1 MSKSPLILV
10 AVFFIFGT
18 AFAQD
23 SVPNL
28 PVSAFKLRY
37 GAEVDGLPSI
47 ANLNAVEVTLT
58 RHGNV
63 LTGPDASAGEVI
75 SVSLGQEL
83 PADTSFTSEG
93 LHAVFSAIVRDLNSK
108 GLFGV
113 YVIPAREDVDAQSGQ
128 DLRTGDNR
136 VLNLVVWV
144 SVIETVR
151 TVAKGD
157 RISGD
162 PIDHPKH
169 RSIAQNS
176 PLKARAE
183 GAKSNLFE
191 KLKLDDYLRRLNRQP
206 GRRVDAALS
215 AAENPGGVVLDY
227 LVNESR
233 PWFIYGQISNT
244 GTKATNELRERIGV
258 VHNQLFNR
266 DDIASLDFITSNLDE
281 ANAVFGSYSF
291 PVIFPD
297 RLRVRG
303 YGSWG
308 DFAAITPAVSGGP
321 PDEFSGNS
329 WLGGVELT
337 ASPWSFRNVAVDFTV
352 GIAMQSVEVDNR
364 TLLLRGEAELVTP
377 YVAVRFERESEILSF
392 NGSIGYETNIEDTP
406 TTELVRLGR
415 LDTNSSYD
423 LLKAEF
429 SGSMFLEPLLKRPGT
444 LAHELAI
451 NIRGQYAF
459 GDNRLIPQKEM
470 AIGGMFSVRG
480 YPESVVA
487 GDRAFFASAEYRFH
501 YPRSLRPASVKEDP
515 VAGPAPRE
523 DRNQLFGRPFT
534 YRPPRPYA
542 RPDWD
547 LIFRAFV
554 DAGAT
559 QINDGTAPPRPEDRD
574 QSLLGAGIG
583 FELQLFRN
591 FNLRADAGWALS
603 EVKTG
608 TELGAGA
615 YIPGFNDVSAG
626 SMRGHF
632 LLTVVW

>member
-10 AVFFIFGT
+10 AVLFLAGT

-23 SVPNL
+23 SAPNL

-37 GAEVDGLPSI
+37 GAELDGLPNI
-47 ANLNAVEVTLT
+47 ATLGEVAVPLA
-58 RHGNV
+58 RNGNV
-63 LTGPDASAGEVI
+63 LSEPDASGADSASI
-75 SVSLGQEL
+75 SLGQEL
-83 PADTSFTSEG
+83 SADTYFTPGG
-93 LHAVFSAIVRDLNSK
+93 LRAVFSAIVRDLNNR

-113 YVIPAREDVDAQSGQ
+113 YVIPAREDIDVMSGQ
-128 DLRTGDNR
+128 DLRAPENR
-136 VLNLVVWV
+136 ILNLVVWV
-144 SVIETVR
+144 SEIDSVR

-169 RSIAQNS
+169 QRIAANS
-176 PLKARAE
+176 PLKARTE
-183 GAKSNLFE
+183 GKSGSLFE

-215 AAENPGGVVLDY
+215 SAEKPGGVVLDY

-244 GTKATNELRERIGV
+244 GTAATNELRERIGV

-297 RLRVRG
+297 KLRVRG

-308 DFAAITPAVSGGP
+308 DFAAVTPAVSAGGP
-321 PDEFSGNS
+321 PDEFAGSS

-337 ASPWSFRNVAVDFTV
+337 ASPWAFRNVAIDFTV

-364 TLLLRGEAELVTP
+364 TLLLRGEADLVTP
-377 YVAVRFERESEILSF
+377 YVSARFERESEIYSF
-392 NGSIGYETNIEDTP
+392 NGSIGYETNLEDTP

-429 SGSMFLEPLLKRPGT
+429 AGSMFLEPLLKRTGT

-451 NIRGQYAF
+451 NIRGQYAL
-459 GDNRLIPQKEM
+459 GNNRLIPQKEM

-515 VAGPAPRE
+515 VAGAAPRE

-559 QINDGTAPPRPEDRD
+559 QINDGTAAPRPEDRD
-574 QSLLGAGIG
+574 QNLLGAGIG

-608 TELGAGA
+608 FDSSSGYT
-615 YIPGFNDVSAG
+615 PGFNDVSAG
-626 SMRGHF
+626 SLRGHF

>member
-1 MSKSPLILV
+1 M
-10 AVFFIFGT
+10 
-18 AFAQD
+18 
-23 SVPNL
+23 
-28 PVSAFKLRY
+28 
-37 GAEVDGLPSI
+37 DGLSQI
-47 ANLNAVEVTLT
+47 AIPLA
-58 RHGNV
+58 RSGNV
-63 LTGPDASAGEVI
+63 LSEPGAAGTETI
-75 SVSLGQEL
+75 SITLGQEL
-83 PADTSFTSEG
+83 PADTTFSPDG
-93 LHAVFSAIVRDLNSK
+93 LRAVFSAIVRDLNSR

-113 YVIPAREDVDAQSGQ
+113 YVIPAREDVDAMSGQ
-128 DLRTGDNR
+128 DLRTADNR

-144 SVIETVR
+144 SEIDSVR
-151 TVAKGD
+151 TVAKGN

-169 RSIAQNS
+169 RRVAQNS
-176 PLKARAE
+176 PLKARTE
-183 GAKSNLFE
+183 GKSGSLFE
-191 KLKLDDYLRRLNRQP
+191 KIKLDDYLRRLNRQP

-215 AAENPGGVVLDY
+215 SAEKPGGVVLDY
-227 LVNESR
+227 LINESR

-244 GTKATNELRERIGV
+244 GTKATSELRERVGV

-266 DDIASLDFITSNLDE
+266 DDIASLDFITSNLNE

-291 PVIFPD
+291 PLVFPD
-297 RLRVRG
+297 KLRVRG

-308 DFAAITPAVSGGP
+308 DFAAVTPAVSGGP
-321 PDEFSGNS
+321 PDEFSGSS
-329 WLGGVELT
+329 WLGGLELT
-337 ASPWSFRNVAVDFTV
+337 ASPWAFRNVAIDFTV

-364 TLLLRGEAELVTP
+364 TLLLRGEANLVTP
-377 YVAVRFERESEILSF
+377 YFAARFERESEIYSF

-423 LLKAEF
+423 LLKVEF
-429 SGSMFLEPLLKRPGT
+429 AGSMFLEPLLKRGGT
-444 LAHELAI
+444 LAHEVAI
-451 NIRGQYAF
+451 TIRGQYAL
-459 GDNRLIPQKEM
+459 GDNRLVPQKEM

-515 VAGPAPRE
+515 TAGAAPRE

-559 QINDGTAPPRPEDRD
+559 QINDGTAAPRPEDRD
-574 QSLLGAGIG
+574 QSLLGAGVG

-608 TELGAGA
+608 FDTTSG
-615 YIPGFNDVSAG
+615 YTPGFNDVSAG
-626 SMRGHF
+626 SLRGHF

>member
-1 MSKSPLILV
+1 MSKSSLIVV
-10 AVFFIFGT
+10 AVLTFVGT

-23 SVPNL
+23 SAPNL
-28 PVSAFKLRY
+28 PVSSFKLRY
-37 GAEVDGLPSI
+37 GSELEGLPSI
-47 ANLNAVEVTLT
+47 SALSEVAVPLA
-58 RHGNV
+58 RSGNV
-63 LTGPDASAGEVI
+63 LTEAGTPGADSTTI
-75 SVSLGQEL
+75 SLGQEL
-83 PADTSFTSEG
+83 PADTNFTPEG
-93 LHAVFSAIVRDLNSK
+93 LRAVFSAIVRDLNSK

-113 YVIPAREDVDAQSGQ
+113 YVIPAREDLDVMSGQ
-128 DLRTGDNR
+128 DLRAPENR

-144 SVIETVR
+144 SEIDTVR

-169 RSIAQNS
+169 QRIAQNS

-183 GAKSNLFE
+183 GKSGSLFE

-215 AAENPGGVVLDY
+215 SAEKPGGVVLDY

-244 GTKATNELRERIGV
+244 GTAATNELRERIGV
-258 VHNQLFNR
+258 VHNQLLNR

-297 RLRVRG
+297 KLRVRG

-308 DFAAITPAVSGGP
+308 DFAAVTPSFGGP
-321 PDEFSGNS
+321 PEEFSGSS
-329 WLGGVELT
+329 WLGGLELT
-337 ASPWSFRNVAVDFTV
+337 ASPWAFRNVAIDFTV
-352 GIAMQSVEVDNR
+352 GIAMQNVEVDNR
-364 TLLLRGEAELVTP
+364 TLLLRGEADVVTP
-377 YVAVRFERESEILSF
+377 YFAARFERESEIYSF

-423 LLKAEF
+423 LIKAEF
-429 SGSMFLEPLLKRPGT
+429 AGSMFLEPLLKRTGT

-451 NIRGQYAF
+451 NIRGQYAL
-459 GDNRLIPQKEM
+459 GDDRLIPQKEM

-487 GDRAFFASAEYRFH
+487 GDRAFFASVEYRFH

-515 VAGPAPRE
+515 VAGAAPRE

-559 QINDGTAPPRPEDRD
+559 QINDGTLPPRPEDRD
-574 QSLLGAGIG
+574 HSLLGAGVG

-608 TELGAGA
+608 LDTVNS

-626 SMRGHF
+626 SLRGHF